1 MVKNLPTNAGDSGG
15 ILGSGRSPRG
25 GNSNPLQYSCL
36 ENPMGRGAWR
46 ATVHGADMT
55 EHARTNSYVITV
67 NNVVCLFQ
75 VFSIHL
81 QTHVYLY
88 IHTDI

>member
-1 MVKNLPTNAGDSGG
+1 
-15 ILGSGRSPRG
+15 
-25 GNSNPLQYSCL
+25 
-36 ENPMGRGAWR
+36 MGRGAWR